1 MKSQDSIF
9 SKKSH
14 RITSLK
20 TALIAIIILRVWM
33 SGFYIR
39 HSHITQVHTQ
49 TYTLG
54 FTSNLECT
62 DGSKAYLN

>member
-1 MKSQDSIF
+1 MKSKYSIF

-20 TALIAIIILRVWM
+20 TALIAIIILRVWVI
-33 SGFYIR
+33 GYYI
-39 HSHITQVHTQ
+39 HPSHVIQVHTQ

-54 FTSNLECT
+54 FISNLECA